1 MSKLFEQLLANLN
14 TELDEQTQLAKSL
27 PVEGGEDDEAIQ
39 TAAADGEDADDKNPE
54 DDEDEGEEKP
64 IAKSVTAMVDG
75 EEVKAIDAT
84 EMLKSLQER
93 VDEHDDVLAKALTTT
108 LATVKAQGEMI
119 KSMSAELKKL
129 AGKGAGRKTVLTVV
143 EKPAA
148 GEQQDMTKSNQDGMT
163 TGEFMAKA
171 TAAFAAG
178 KLSGQELTTADVAIR
193 QGAPIPAGIMAK
205 ALA

>member
-1 MSKLFEQLLANLN
+1 MSKLFEQLLSSLN

-27 PVEGGEDDEAIQ
+27 PAKDGEDDEAIQ
-39 TAAADGEDADDKNPE
+39 AAAAESDDADDKNPE
-54 DDEDEGEEKP
+54 DNEPDEGDKP

-75 EEVKAIDAT
+75 EEVEAIDAT
-84 EMLKSLQER
+84 DLLKSLQDR

-119 KSMSAELKKL
+119 KSLNAEMKKL

-148 GEQQDMTKSNQDGMT
+148 GEQDMTKSQQDGMT

-171 TAAFAAG
+171 NAAFAAG
-178 KLSGQELTTADVAIR
+178 KLTGIELTTADVAIR
-193 QGAPIPAGIMAK
+193 QGAQIPAGIIAK

>member
-1 MSKLFEQLLANLN
+1 MSKLFEQLLSSLN

-27 PVEGGEDDEAIQ
+27 PAKDGEDDEAIQ
-39 TAAADGEDADDKNPE
+39 AAAAEGDDADDKNPE
-54 DDEDEGEEKP
+54 DNETDEDDKP

-75 EEVKAIDAT
+75 EEVEAIDAT
-84 EMLKSLQER
+84 ELLKSLQDR

-119 KSMSAELKKL
+119 KSLNAEMKKL

-148 GEQQDMTKSNQDGMT
+148 GEQDMTKSQQDGMT

-171 TAAFAAG
+171 NAAFAAG

>member
-1 MSKLFEQLLANLN
+1 MSKLFEQLLSSLN

-27 PVEGGEDDEAIQ
+27 PAKDGEDDEAIQ
-39 TAAADGEDADDKNPE
+39 AAAAEGDDADDKNPE
-54 DDEDEGEEKP
+54 DNEPDEGDKP

-75 EEVKAIDAT
+75 EEVEAIDAT
-84 EMLKSLQER
+84 ELLKSLQDR

-119 KSMSAELKKL
+119 KSLNAEMKKL

-148 GEQQDMTKSNQDGMT
+148 GEQDMTKSQQDGMT

-171 TAAFAAG
+171 NAAFAAG
-178 KLSGQELTTADVAIR
+178 KLSGIELTTADVAIR
-193 QGAPIPAGIMAK
+193 QGAQIPAGIIAK

>member
-1 MSKLFEQLLANLN
+1 MSKLFEQLLSSLN

-27 PVEGGEDDEAIQ
+27 PAKDGEDDEAIQ
-39 TAAADGEDADDKNPE
+39 AAAAEGDDADDKNPE
-54 DDEDEGEEKP
+54 DNEPDEGDKP

-75 EEVKAIDAT
+75 EEVEAIDAT
-84 EMLKSLQER
+84 ELLKSLQDR

-119 KSMSAELKKL
+119 KSLNAEMKKL

-148 GEQQDMTKSNQDGMT
+148 GEQDMTKSQQDGMT

-171 TAAFAAG
+171 NAAFAAG
-178 KLSGQELTTADVAIR
+178 KLTGIELTTADVAIR

>member
-1 MSKLFEQLLANLN
+1 MSKLFEQLLSSLN

-27 PVEGGEDDEAIQ
+27 PAKDGEDDEAIQ
-39 TAAADGEDADDKNPE
+39 AAAAEGDDADDKNPE
-54 DDEDEGEEKP
+54 DNEPDEGDKP

-75 EEVKAIDAT
+75 EEVEAIDAT
-84 EMLKSLQER
+84 DLLKSLQDR

-119 KSMSAELKKL
+119 KSLNAEMKKL

-148 GEQQDMTKSNQDGMT
+148 GEQDMTKSQQDGMT

-171 TAAFAAG
+171 NAAFAAG
-178 KLSGQELTTADVAIR
+178 KLTGIELTTADVAIR
-193 QGAPIPAGIMAK
+193 QGAQIPAGIIAK

>member
-1 MSKLFEQLLANLN
+1 MSKLFEQLLSSLN

-27 PVEGGEDDEAIQ
+27 PAKDGEDDEAIQ
-39 TAAADGEDADDKNPE
+39 AAAAEGDDADDKNPE
-54 DDEDEGEEKP
+54 DNESDEGDKP

-75 EEVKAIDAT
+75 EEVEAIDAT
-84 EMLKSLQER
+84 ELLKSLQDR

-119 KSMSAELKKL
+119 KSLNAEMKKL

-148 GEQQDMTKSNQDGMT
+148 GEQDMTKSQQDGMT

-171 TAAFAAG
+171 NAAFAAG

>member
-1 MSKLFEQLLANLN
+1 MSKLFEQLLSSLN

-27 PVEGGEDDEAIQ
+27 PAKDGEDDEAIQ
-39 TAAADGEDADDKNPE
+39 AAAAEGDDADDKNPE
-54 DDEDEGEEKP
+54 DNEPDEGDKP

-75 EEVKAIDAT
+75 EEVEAIDAT
-84 EMLKSLQER
+84 ELLKSLQDR
-93 VDEHDDVLAKALTTT
+93 VDEHDDVLTKALTTT

-119 KSMSAELKKL
+119 KSLNAEMKKL

-148 GEQQDMTKSNQDGMT
+148 GEQDMTKSQQDGMT

-171 TAAFAAG
+171 NAAFAAG
-178 KLSGQELTTADVAIR
+178 KLTGIELTTADVAIR